1 MIFNMSGGGGSDLNF
16 SVVGSP
22 TQPVAPKYNDIW
34 VKTSVK
40 IPDWEFSEVNM
51 PSHAMSEGFVYF
63 TSTYNGAWAARES
76 TGLNFLRKHAILTK
90 LTAACQYYS
99 GAWHSMD
106 AYIYKSGTWV
116 QFSKLFYDL
125 YNPGDDGSLFVVE
138 KPATTYVAM
147 ISTVFGADGISCKK
161 NDSGTKGVV
170 IRTKAPV
177 DITNERGTLKMRAKV
192 INLVTSGDV
201 YLKFGLGVNE
211 SNNVANAGGPNP
223 SIGYHTYSLDLHNFA
238 GTHNTIYIQLDSY
251 DKSTVEVLIEEL
263 WLE

>member
-1 MIFNMSGGGGSDLNF
+1 MGEAFLYGNGEQNPLNF
-16 SVVGSP
+16 RVIGSLV
-22 TQPVAPKYNDIW
+22 QPAAPKYNDIW

-116 QFSKLFYDL
+116 QFSWTIVYL
-125 YNPGDDGSLFVVE
+125 YNRGVLNNAVIGGINIV
-138 KPATTYVAM
+138 KK
-147 ISTVFGADGISCKK
+147 GISENGYTRNTPKVTY
-161 NDSGTKGVV
+161 NSDNFV
-170 IRTKAPV
+170 
-177 DITNERGTLKMRAKV
+177 ITNGGTDYNDGGIVHFANKIDLTLYKTLGFEGQGIGGYNKLY
-192 INLVTSGDV
+192 IWPS
-201 YLKFGLGVNE
+201 FG
-211 SNNVANAGGPNP
+211 
-223 SIGYHTYSLDLHNFA
+223 TY
-238 GTHNTIYIQLDSY
+238 IP
-251 DKSTVEVLIEEL
+251 DKSIASIQNTGNLDISALSGAFYIGFGIYGRDSNKVTVYSVSLQ
-263 WLE
+263 

>member
-1 MIFNMSGGGGSDLNF
+1 MIFNMSGGGGTGGLNF
-16 SVVGSP
+16 AVIGGL
-22 TQPVAPKYNDIW
+22 TQPTSPRENTIW
-34 VKTSVK
+34 VKTDTTITSWAFA
-40 IPDWEFSEVNM
+40 PEV
-51 PSHAMSEGFVYF
+51 PTSPEGGMVFF
-63 TSTYNGAWAARES
+63 KTDKTSPVGFNA
-76 TGLNFLRKHAILTK
+76 LRKNEITVLPTSAK
-90 LTAACQYYS
+90 QYI
-99 GAWHSMD
+99 GGLWKNMEAH
-106 AYIYKSGTWV
+106 AYIGGTWV

-192 INLVTSGDV
+192 INLITSGDV

-251 DKSTVEVLIEEL
+251 DKSNVEVLIEEL

>member
-1 MIFNMSGGGGSDLNF
+1 MIFNMSGGGGGGGLNF
-16 SVVGSP
+16 AIVGGL
-22 TQPVAPKYNDIW
+22 TQPTSPKENTIW
-34 VKTSVK
+34 VKTETSIPGWAFSPTEPTNPEGGTVFFKTDLTSSV
-40 IPDWEFSEVNM
+40 
-51 PSHAMSEGFVYF
+51 GF
-63 TSTYNGAWAARES
+63 NA
-76 TGLNFLRKHAILTK
+76 LRKNEISVLPTSAQ
-90 LTAACQYYS
+90 QYIS
-99 GAWHSMD
+99 GQWKNMEAH
-106 AYIYKSGTWV
+106 AYIGGTWV

-177 DITNERGTLKMRAKV
+177 DITNERGTLKMRVKV
-192 INLVTSGDV
+192 ISLVTSGDV

-238 GTHNTIYIQLDSY
+238 GTRNTIYIQLDSY
-251 DKSTVEVLIEEL
+251 DNSTVEVLIEKL

>member
-1 MIFNMSGGGGSDLNF
+1 MIFNMSGGGG
-16 SVVGSP
+16 G
-22 TQPVAPKYNDIW
+22 
-34 VKTSVK
+34 
-40 IPDWEFSEVNM
+40 
-51 PSHAMSEGFVYF
+51 G
-63 TSTYNGAWAARES
+63 
-76 TGLNFLRKHAILTK
+76 GLNFAVIGSLVQPAAPKENTIWVNTDTTITSWVFAPEAPTNPEGGMIFFKTDKTSPVGFNALRKNEIAVLPTS
-90 LTAACQYYS
+90 AQQYI
-99 GAWHSMD
+99 GGLWKNMEAH
-106 AYIYKSGTWV
+106 AYIGGTWV

>member
-40 IPDWEFSEVNM
+40 ISDWEFSEVNM
-51 PSHAMSEGFVYF
+51 PSHAMAEGFVYF

-116 QFSKLFYDL
+116 QFSWTIVYL
-125 YNPGDDGSLFVVE
+125 YNHGVLNNAFTG
-138 KPATTYVAM
+138 
-147 ISTVFGADGISCKK
+147 GISVVR
-161 NDSGTKGVV
+161 KGISENANTRNTPKVTYNTDNIV
-170 IRTKAPV
+170 
-177 DITNERGTLKMRAKV
+177 ITNGGSTYNDGGIVHFTNKVNMTPYKTLRFEGSGVGVYNKLYIWPNFGSYINTNSVASIQTTGNLDVSALTGEFYIGFGIYGMDENKV
-192 INLVTSGDV
+192 IVRSV
-201 YLKFGLGVNE
+201 YL
-211 SNNVANAGGPNP
+211 
-223 SIGYHTYSLDLHNFA
+223 
-238 GTHNTIYIQLDSY
+238 Q
-251 DKSTVEVLIEEL
+251 
-263 WLE
+263 